1 MLCLPGEELRGVQR
15 AALRDALR
23 AAAAKGIAAGA
34 AAVTE
39 NGVAYEGGGGTV
51 RKANY
56 A

>member
-23 AAAAKGIAAGA
+23 AAAKGIAAGA